1 MRRFILVGLLL
12 LSACAQAAPES
23 HVNTPYPDGIY
34 RGTYY
39 DYSTEQLAVEF
50 EMKNQRFESI
60 RFIGMRYRDGDYLSR
75 NATQAQQA
83 IVAQYQTVADFLL
96 RKGVDSLTNLYKEPT
111 IIPDVDAVTGATL
124 KTSAVVS
131 AIYDGLSRMPYSW
144 DKSATFVFDT
154 PVCDGRYRG
163 FFYENGI
170 EQIAVEF
177 ELKDQAFVLLQI
189 RSIRDEQGAP
199 CNETSRAYQ
208 TVSRCL
214 EYLKNRPISALTE
227 LDDVVAR
234 MTFGDSI
241 MCCKL
246 RCAIFGGLSRAPFQS
261 DNASHFFESLSA
273 GDGTYRGHYYDNG
286 IEKLSV
292 QFEVE
297 DGRLH
302 NISLRRKQDNMEEN
316 VQIEAYE
323 GACLLLEGKPVN
335 VVNSLYSLSD
345 ASFEAGELTYAIAD
359 ALTRGPYKLSSA
371 SLLPAAQNAAEGIQG
386 GRFISDGLV
395 IEVEL
400 ELEQDKIILATLT
413 RLKVNAV
420 DIEGEEQSKL
430 FLEDQLKKL
439 EGKPV
444 SQINELYHLGH
455 PFALPLVSALW
466 DAVEAK

>member
-1 MRRFILVGLLL
+1 MGVT
-12 LSACAQAAPES
+12 AA
-23 HVNTPYPDGIY
+23 
-34 RGTYY
+34 
-39 DYSTEQLAVEF
+39 
-50 EMKNQRFESI
+50 
-60 RFIGMRYRDGDYLSR
+60 
-75 NATQAQQA
+75 
-83 IVAQYQTVADFLL
+83 
-96 RKGVDSLTNLYKEPT
+96 
-111 IIPDVDAVTGATL
+111 
-124 KTSAVVS
+124 
-131 AIYDGLSRMPYSW
+131 
-144 DKSATFVFDT
+144 
-154 PVCDGRYRG
+154 

-189 RSIRDEQGAP
+189 RSIRDEQGVP

>member
-12 LSACAQAAPES
+12 LSACAQAAPEP
-23 HVNTPYPDGIY
+23 HVTTRYPDGIY

-50 EMKNQRFESI
+50 EMKNQRFEAI

-83 IVAQYQTVADFLL
+83 IVAQYQTAAGYLL
-96 RKGVDSLTNLYKEPT
+96 QKSVDSLTDLYKEPT

-144 DKSATFVFDT
+144 DKTATFVFDT

-177 ELKDQAFVLLQI
+177 ELKDQAFLLLQI

-199 CNETSRAYQ
+199 CNETSREYQ

-214 EYLKNRPISALTE
+214 EYLKDRPLSALAE

-234 MTFGDSI
+234 MTFGDNRMS
-241 MCCKL
+241 CKL

-261 DNASHFFESLSA
+261 DDASRFFESLSA
-273 GDGTYRGHYYDNG
+273 DDGTYRGHYYDNG

-297 DGRLH
+297 DGLLH
-302 NISLRRKQDNMEEN
+302 NISLRGKQDNLTEN
-316 VQIEAYE
+316 LQLEAFE
-323 GACLLLEGKPVN
+323 RACSLLEGKPVD

-371 SLLPAAQNAAEGIQG
+371 SLLPSAQSAAEGIQS

-400 ELEQDKIILATLT
+400 ELEQDKIVSAALT
-413 RLKVNAV
+413 GLKVSAV
-420 DIEGEEQSKL
+420 DFEGEEDSKL
-430 FLEDQLKKL
+430 FLVEELKKL
-439 EGKPV
+439 EGKPI
-444 SQINELYHLGH
+444 SQINQLYHLKH
-455 PFALPLVSALW
+455 PLALPLVSALW

>member
-1 MRRFILVGLLL
+1 MRRFILAGLLL
-12 LSACAQAAPES
+12 LSACAQAEPEP
-23 HVNTPYPDGIY
+23 HVTRYPDGIY

-50 EMKNQRFESI
+50 EMKNQQFEAI
-60 RFIGMRYRDGDYLSR
+60 RFIGMRYRDGDYLNR

-83 IVAQYQTVADFLL
+83 IVAQYQTAADFLL
-96 RKGVDSLTNLYKEPT
+96 QKGVDSLTDLYKKPT

-131 AIYDGLSRMPYSW
+131 AIYDGLSRMPFSW
-144 DKSATFVFDT
+144 DEAGAFSFDT

-177 ELKDQAFVLLQI
+177 EIKDGAFALLQI
-189 RSIRDEQGAP
+189 RSIKDEQGEF
-199 CNETSRAYQ
+199 CKETSREYE

-214 EYLKNRPISALTE
+214 QYLENKPLSALAE

-234 MTFGDSI
+234 MTLGDNKIS
-241 MCCKL
+241 CKL
-246 RCAIFGGLSRAPFQS
+246 RCAIFGGLSRGPFQS
-261 DNASHFFESLSA
+261 DDASRFFECFSA
-273 GDGTYRGHYYDNG
+273 DDGTYRGHYYDNG

-302 NISLRRKQDNMEEN
+302 NISLRGKQENLTEN
-316 VQIEAYE
+316 VQLEAYE
-323 GACLLLEGKPVN
+323 RACSLLEGKSFGA
-335 VVNSLYSLSD
+335 VNSLYSLSD

-371 SLLPAAQNAAEGIQG
+371 SLLPAVQSAAEGMRG

-400 ELEQDKIILATLT
+400 KLEQDKIISAALT
-413 RLKVNAV
+413 ELKVNAV

-430 FLEDQLKKL
+430 FLEEQLKKL
-439 EGKPV
+439 EGKPI
-444 SQINELYHLGH
+444 SRINELYHLGH